1 MSKENLNENVEE
13 KNEPK
18 KKKGRV
24 GRIIKN
30 IIAYLILIVCLFALS
45 YSGYVL
51 FNYLKTNKASNDTIK
66 NINNTVKIEANSDLE
81 EIGASFG
88 IDFDKLEAMNGDVVG
103 WMTINGTAIDYA
115 ILQSYDNDFYLRRS
129 IDKNYSWF
137 GWPFMD
143 YRNSSDFSDSNTVI
157 YGHNIKSGLM
167 FADLQDLQAGKYG
180 NNIDIQIY
188 TKDKNRVYK
197 VFSTYVVDPESYY
210 LTTRFSSDE
219 SYNEFLN
226 TISSRSTINFNV
238 AVGAPD
244 KILTL
249 STCTAD
255 GTRRIVVHAKL
266 YLEED
271 KK

>member
-1 MSKENLNENVEE
+1 MSENIEEVKKEK
-13 KNEPK
+13 KNSGK
-18 KKKGRV
+18 V

-66 NINNTVKIEANSDLE
+66 NINNTVKVEPNSDLE
-81 EIGASFG
+81 NIGATFG
-88 IDFDKLEAMNGDVVG
+88 IDFEKLESMNSDVVG
-103 WMTINGTAIDYA
+103 WITIKGTAIDYA

-143 YRNSSDFSDSNTVI
+143 YRNSGDFTDRNTII
-157 YGHNIKSGLM
+157 YGHNIKTGLM

-180 NNIDIQIY
+180 DSVDIYIY

-197 VFSTYVVDPESYY
+197 VFSTYIVDPESYY
-210 LTTRFSSDE
+210 LTTNFADDE
-219 SYNEFLN
+219 AYNNFLN
-226 TISSRSTINFNV
+226 TLKERSTINFNV

-244 KILTL
+244 RILTL
-249 STCTAD
+249 STCTSD
-255 GTRRIVVHAKL
+255 STRRIVVHAKL